1 MDRTIWMACL
11 LALASAV
18 PALAQ
23 KKKKTAKPVPTVTAE
38 QLIQSYRF
46 DEAADLLQQEIKDA
60 QKAGKGTER
69 LETDMRRA
77 NLGADM
83 LRGTE
88 RVTFVDSF
96 KVGRTQVLGALRLS
110 PDAGT
115 VVATVSQAEKLR
127 MPPACLGQTAFIN
140 DLGDRI
146 VFAASSEE
154 QGVKNILS
162 AYRSGKG
169 WGTPS
174 VLEGLAD
181 AEIDQDNPFVMPDGV
196 TLYYAAQ
203 GEGSLGGYDL
213 FVTRYNPATKDFLR
227 AENLGMPFNSPA
239 NDYMLVIDEAANLG
253 WLVSDRFQSPDSA
266 CVYVFVP
273 NETREVYEISDM
285 NREHVLHVAQ
295 LHSIAETQEDTEAV
309 KAARSRLAALSK
321 ARGATESR
329 QSRYVINDHT
339 VYTDLKQFRSEAAR
353 RIAAQVDETEQQI
366 EALEQRQDDLQ
377 RAVAGGNRS
386 EEVLNQ
392 LRQINQYL
400 PQLRETYR
408 TLCKNMRRAELK

>member
-1 MDRTIWMACL
+1 MNRTIWMACL

-154 QGVKNILS
+154 LGVMNILS
-162 AYRSGKG
+162 AYRSG
-169 WGTPS
+169 
-174 VLEGLAD
+174 
-181 AEIDQDNPFVMPDGV
+181 
-196 TLYYAAQ
+196 
-203 GEGSLGGYDL
+203 
-213 FVTRYNPATKDFLR
+213 
-227 AENLGMPFNSPA
+227 
-239 NDYMLVIDEAANLG
+239 
-253 WLVSDRFQSPDSA
+253 
-266 CVYVFVP
+266 
-273 NETREVYEISDM
+273 
-285 NREHVLHVAQ
+285 
-295 LHSIAETQEDTEAV
+295 
-309 KAARSRLAALSK
+309 
-321 ARGATESR
+321 
-329 QSRYVINDHT
+329 
-339 VYTDLKQFRSEAAR
+339 
-353 RIAAQVDETEQQI
+353 
-366 EALEQRQDDLQ
+366 
-377 RAVAGGNRS
+377 
-386 EEVLNQ
+386 
-392 LRQINQYL
+392 
-400 PQLRETYR
+400 
-408 TLCKNMRRAELK
+408 

>member
-1 MDRTIWMACL
+1 
-11 LALASAV
+11 
-18 PALAQ
+18 
-23 KKKKTAKPVPTVTAE
+23 
-38 QLIQSYRF
+38 
-46 DEAADLLQQEIKDA
+46 
-60 QKAGKGTER
+60 
-69 LETDMRRA
+69 
-77 NLGADM
+77 
-83 LRGTE
+83 
-88 RVTFVDSF
+88 
-96 KVGRTQVLGALRLS
+96 
-110 PDAGT
+110 
-115 VVATVSQAEKLR
+115 
-127 MPPACLGQTAFIN
+127 
-140 DLGDRI
+140 
-146 VFAASSEE
+146 
-154 QGVKNILS
+154 
-162 AYRSGKG
+162 
-169 WGTPS
+169 
-174 VLEGLAD
+174 
-181 AEIDQDNPFVMPDGV
+181 MPDGV

-213 FVTRYNPATKDFLR
+213 FVTRYNPATKEFLR

-295 LHSIAETQEDTEAV
+295 LHSIAETQEDTVAV